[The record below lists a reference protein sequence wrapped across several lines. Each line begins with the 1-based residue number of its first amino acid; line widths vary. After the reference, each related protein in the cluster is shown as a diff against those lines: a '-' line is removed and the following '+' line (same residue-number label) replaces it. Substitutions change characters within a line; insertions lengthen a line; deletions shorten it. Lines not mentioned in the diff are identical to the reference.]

1 MLLQGQSDSVSVQ
14 LEAQGNENA
23 LGFSLSF
30 DPAMLSYTGASLGS
44 GASGATLNVN
54 ASQAGS
60 GRLGFALALPTG
72 SSFAAGTRELMKVT
86 FRASTDTSGASSLS
100 LTDQPVPRD
109 VSDPLAN
116 DLSATYLNGTVTVNP
131 VPRLSVVRSGQN
143 VALSWPLWAT
153 NFNLQEAA
161 GALRPANSWTNLPA
175 TVFVSNGQNIVTLPI
190 SRTNTFYR
198 LYHP

>member
-1 MLLQGQSDSVSVQ
+1 MLLQGQSGSVSVQ

-30 DPAMLSYTGASLGS
+30 DPAMLSYTGAGLGS

-72 SSFAAGTRELMKVT
+72 SSFAAGTQELVKVT
-86 FRASTDTSGASSLS
+86 LRASTDTAGATLISLV
-100 LTDQPVPRD
+100 DQPVPRD
-109 VSDPLAN
+109 VSDPVASE
-116 DLSATYLNGTVTVNP
+116 LSATYLNATVTVNP
-131 VPRLSVVRSGQN
+131 VPTLSIARSGTN
-143 VALSWPLWAT
+143 VALSWPPWAT
-153 NFNLQEAA
+153 NFNLQEAV
-161 GALRPANSWTNLPA
+161 GALRPANSWTNLPV
-175 TVFVSNGQNIVTLPI
+175 TVLASNGQNVVTLPI